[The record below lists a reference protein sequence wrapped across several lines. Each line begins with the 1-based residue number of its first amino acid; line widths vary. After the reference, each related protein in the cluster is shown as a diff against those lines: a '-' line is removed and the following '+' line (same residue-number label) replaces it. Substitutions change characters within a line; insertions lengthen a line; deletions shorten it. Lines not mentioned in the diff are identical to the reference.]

1 MAKGIRMTPGNTGK
15 VLDLG
20 CGSNKAPGALGADL
34 KPHAGV
40 DVVLDVKKPLPF
52 PDRSFEAVRLSHIVE
67 HVPDLVAFMAEV
79 HRVLVP
85 GGRVYIV
92 TPHFSAAA
100 SYRDPTHLHHLSLF
114 SFDVFC
120 GEQPEDFV
128 PFGFRFAMKRKRL
141 VFGRKGRLG
150 LSAWANRH
158 PELYEQHL
166 AFVLPALEVKVELS
180 ALK

>member
-1 MAKGIRMTPGNTGK
+1 MPHAGEM

-20 CGSNKAPGALGADL
+20 CGANKAQGAVGADL
-34 KPHAGV
+34 KPLPGV
-40 DVVLDVKKPLPF
+40 DVVLDLKKPLPF
-52 PDRSFEAVRLSHIVE
+52 ANGSFRAARLSHIVE
-67 HVPDLVAFMAEV
+67 HVPDLVAFMGEV
-79 HRVLVP
+79 HRVLIP
-85 GGRVYIV
+85 GGRVHIV

-128 PFGFRFAMKRKRL
+128 PFDFRFAMAGKRL

-158 PELYEQHL
+158 PALYEQHL
-166 AFVLPALEVKVELS
+166 AFLLPALEVEVELK
-180 ALK
+180 AVK

>member
-1 MAKGIRMTPGNTGK
+1 MPQASDM

-20 CGSNKAPGALGADL
+20 CGSSKAPGALGADL
-34 KPHAGV
+34 KPLPGV
-40 DVVLDVKKPLPF
+40 DVVLDVKRPLPF
-52 PDRSFEAVRLSHIVE
+52 ADHSFRAVRLSHIVE
-67 HVPDLVAFMAEV
+67 HVPDLVDFMAEV

-85 GGRVYIV
+85 GGRAHIV

-100 SYRDPTHLHHLSLF
+100 SFRDPTHLHHLSLF

-128 PFGFRFAMKRKRL
+128 PFGFRFAMVRKRL
-141 VFGRKGRLG
+141 IFGRKGRLG
-150 LSAWANRH
+150 LAAWANRH

-166 AFVLPALEVKVELS
+166 AFLLPALEVEVEMVVV
-180 ALK
+180 K